1 MEKEQEQYNEL
12 SFYTLSHPSMDF
24 IHQEVVDAWAAQT
37 ADVNTKPVKIT
48 FALIGLYLYLEK
60 GYTGKEV
67 QQAHMMLAKNRKDWL
82 KFELPKERGSL
93 SVSDVLKEEPG
104 PNRDLAIKK
113 WCEEVWKAYSDSRD
127 KIIDLVNQELPK
139 SRKMEIIVTSN
150 QSYPSAFITFAGV
163 TVPAVVGKNGVVPA
177 GEKKEGDGK
186 TPLGSFKV
194 LGIYY
199 RPDRVP
205 RPETNLPIF
214 EINKDDI
221 WVDDSASPLYNQPS
235 KINDVPAGT
244 SFENLYLEDH
254 LYDIFL
260 DLDINRQP
268 AISGKGSAIFL
279 HCARND
285 ENPAETPTAGCIAI
299 PKKELEGLANIIVP
313 NTRVEIRE

>member
-1 MEKEQEQYNEL
+1 MNIIVIPNPKFPKAKL
-12 SFYTLSHPSMDF
+12 
-24 IHQEVVDAWAAQT
+24 
-37 ADVNTKPVKIT
+37 
-48 FALIGLYLYLEK
+48 LIG
-60 GYTGKEV
+60 
-67 QQAHMMLAKNRKDWL
+67 AR
-82 KFELPKERGSL
+82 
-93 SVSDVLKEEPG
+93 
-104 PNRDLAIKK
+104 
-113 WCEEVWKAYSDSRD
+113 
-127 KIIDLVNQELPK
+127 
-139 SRKMEIIVTSN
+139 EI
-150 QSYPSAFITFAGV
+150 
-163 TVPAVVGKNGVVPA
+163 PAVVGKNGVVPA

-235 KINDVPAGT
+235 KINDVPKGT
-244 SFENLYLEDH
+244 SFENLYREDH

-260 DLDINRQP
+260 DLDFNRQP